1 MSTKTKSYNGRI
13 LSPKLRAGV
22 VNIFFRKSNGQFR
35 SINATTQEGSTGD
48 IKYGRKRNPE
58 ICTVWDVDGAQWRS
72 IRYDSI
78 ISVKGMNNG

>member
-1 MSTKTKSYNGRI
+1 MTTQIRKYNGRI
-13 LSPKLRAGV
+13 LAPKLRNGA

-35 SINATTQEGSTGD
+35 SINATTQEGATGE

-58 ICTVWDVDGAQWRS
+58 LCTVWDIDGNQWRS

-78 ISVKGMNNG
+78 ISVKGAGNG